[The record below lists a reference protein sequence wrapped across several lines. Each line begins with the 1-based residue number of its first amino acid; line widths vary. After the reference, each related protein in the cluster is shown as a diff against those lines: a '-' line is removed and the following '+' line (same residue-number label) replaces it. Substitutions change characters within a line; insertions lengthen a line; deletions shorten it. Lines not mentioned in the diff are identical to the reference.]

1 MSQRKSTHTHLL
13 KHHLPPPSPRPGIAS
28 GHLIFSSPPPPIRGA
43 RLPLAHWCHPW
54 TRPRRSPTSLPLA
67 TSYSLCLRRRSVQL
81 GRRWSAATGTK
92 RNSQTRGLWF
102 FLSYHDFFDVPNGF
116 LMYHGFLT
124 ITTSSRII
132 SRDTACTISF
142 YSFAWQLLELSWDE
156 KICSSGWRGGK
167 ARVNG
172 EQTRTDV
179 T

>member
-1 MSQRKSTHTHLL
+1 MPSLDTTQAKPHLFA
-13 KHHLPPPSPRPGIAS
+13 PRN
-28 GHLIFSSPPPPIRGA
+28 LLFSSPSPPIRAAGS
-43 RLPLAHWCHPW
+43 PLI
-54 TRPRRSPTSLPLA
+54 RSYRDKEELA
-67 TSYSLCLRRRSVQL
+67 DERTLV
-81 GRRWSAATGTK
+81 
-92 RNSQTRGLWF
+92 
-102 FLSYHDFFDVPNGF
+102 FLSYHEFFDVPNGF

-142 YSFAWQLLELSWDE
+142 YSFAWKLLELSLDE